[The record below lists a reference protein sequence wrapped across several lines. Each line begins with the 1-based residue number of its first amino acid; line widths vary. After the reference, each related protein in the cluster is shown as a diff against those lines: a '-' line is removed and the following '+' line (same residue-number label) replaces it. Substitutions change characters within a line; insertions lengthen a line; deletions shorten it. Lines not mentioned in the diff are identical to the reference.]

1 MDQAVIWT
9 TLFDYLWMAMTLII
23 YNNFVNDNLTSF
35 KASTLVL
42 VFIGEYIREILQM
55 FIFFRK
61 QVIDEAR
68 NYRPDIDLIISIIRL
83 KISFGIA
90 SAIAAYYGYFVWTG
104 LELKVLFSIYTEF
117 IVMILTKDLQLE
129 VFHHWM
135 HHGSK
140 WFKCL
145 DKWIRGTHYFHH
157 RTKLDLNSIS
167 AFYTSMEDA
176 VMENLAAPFAV
187 IGIKWFLGLSPTIN
201 IGTFM
206 MYIVYD
212 IHCHSANPYSIVFF
226 NPILDYLMK
235 ANVAHHNHHMNP
247 KMNHRAIPLKHLF
260 SRNSIIKDIEIYTK
274 MRKITMTIDNFY

>member
-1 MDQAVIWT
+1 MS
-9 TLFDYLWMAMTLII
+9 MTLVI
-23 YNNFVNDNLTSF
+23 YNNFVNYNLTPF

-61 QVIDEAR
+61 QIIDEAR

-104 LELKVLFSIYTEF
+104 LELKVLFDIYTEF
-117 IVMILTKDLQLE
+117 IIMILTKDLQLE
-129 VFHHWM
+129 VFHH
-135 HHGSK
+135 GSI
-140 WFKCL
+140 WFSYL
-145 DKWIRGTHYFHH
+145 DKWIRETHYFRH

-201 IGTFM
+201 IGTFI

-235 ANVAHHNHHMNP
+235 ANIAHHSHHMNS
-247 KMNHRAIPLKHLF
+247 KMNHRAIPFRHLF
-260 SRNSIIKDIEIYTK
+260 SHNSIVKDIEIYNK
-274 MRKITMTIDNFY
+274 MR